1 MSLEGRH
8 LGRYRLLEPL
18 GSGGMSVVYRGLDTS
33 LQREVAVKVLHPHL
47 ARQQEARARLAREAR
62 AVARLQH
69 PNILEVFDF
78 ADPSTEDAF
87 LVTELVRGETLK
99 SFAERERL
107 FPPELAALVIQQLS
121 RALGHAHEAGVI
133 HRDLKPE
140 NVMVRDDGV
149 LKLMDFGIARVLDPA
164 ERMTVTGALVGSPA
178 YMAPE
183 VIDGE
188 PATAE
193 SDVFS
198 LGTLLYWLW
207 TGTLPFAA
215 PSTPATLKRILAGT
229 YEDPR
234 GVCPA
239 ISDALV
245 TILDTCLAHDPVD
258 RYASAKE
265 LEQALS
271 QTLDDLGLGDGET
284 ILPAFFADPAA
295 TRSALVQ
302 RLVATLLS
310 KGAEEAA
317 AGRLP
322 RALAR
327 VDHALALEPDAP
339 AARALL
345 DRLQASLRRGR
356 ARRRAAAITGGVVA
370 ASVILAGATALF
382 RGQSRAADD
391 SVPALGP
398 SPSGPAVV
406 TTASAPPADAPVRQ
420 AAVVTAGV
428 ESPGETAQPSAL
440 PAPVPGRNESEP
452 DTGEAPS
459 RTVRSVPR
467 PAPVRYQVLVRPYGW
482 LSIDGGKSSE
492 ALSIHTLALTP
503 GHHVLRVSCQWCEDQ
518 VVPID
523 VVAGKPETLAIPA
536 RLKPAELRF
545 AFEPSSAMVRVG
557 EVSRAAGQSLTHPF
571 EIASPRAP
579 TRFVHRVEYDVTAP
593 GYRPVHSS
601 VEILPGA
608 IRTLT
613 GKLVPE

>member
-18 GSGGMSVVYRGLDTS
+18 GSGGMSVVYRGVDTS

-47 ARQQEARARLAREAR
+47 ARQQDARARLAREAR

-78 ADPSTEDAF
+78 ADPSAEDAF

-99 SFAERERL
+99 CFAERERV
-107 FPPELAALVIQQLS
+107 FPPELAALIIQQLA

-239 ISDALV
+239 ISDGLV
-245 TILDTCLAHDPVD
+245 AVLNRCLAHDPAE
-258 RYASAKE
+258 RYPSARQLE
-265 LEQALS
+265 LALS
-271 QTLDDLGLGDGET
+271 ETLEDLGLTDGEAV
-284 ILPAFFADPAA
+284 LAAFFADPGP
-295 TRSALVQ
+295 TRTALVQ
-302 RLVATLLS
+302 RLVSTLLS
-310 KGAEEAA
+310 RGSAEAA

-327 VDHALALEPDAP
+327 VDQALALEPDAP

-345 DRLQASLRRGR
+345 DQLQASLRRGR
-356 ARRRAAAITGGVVA
+356 ARRRTVLV
-370 ASVILAGATALF
+370 AGA
-382 RGQSRAADD
+382 
-391 SVPALGP
+391 ALGVALLGVGAVALIRTQHR
-398 SPSGPAVV
+398 SAEAGFGPLLTSAPVEPTAVPV
-406 TTASAPPADAPVRQ
+406 PPARVVPTASAPLETRPAVTEAPP
-420 AAVVTAGV
+420 AGV
-428 ESPGETAQPSAL
+428 AVRPP
-440 PAPVPGRNESEP
+440 PAPS
-452 DTGEAPS
+452 
-459 RTVRSVPR
+459 R

-482 LSIDGGKSSE
+482 LQVDDGRKSAE

-503 GHHVLRVSCQWCEDQ
+503 GKHVLRVSCQWCEDQ
-518 VVPID
+518 VVPVE
-523 VVAGKPETLAIPA
+523 VVAGHPDTLAIPA

-545 AFEPSSAMVRVG
+545 AFDPPSALVRVG
-557 EVSRAAGQSLTHPF
+557 DVTRAAEQSLSHPF
-571 EIASPRAP
+571 EIPSPRAP
-579 TRFVHRVEYDVTAP
+579 TRFMHRVEYEVSAP
-593 GYRPVHSS
+593 GYRTVRST
-601 VEILPGA
+601 VELLPGA
-608 IRTLT
+608 TRTLS
-613 GKLVPE
+613 GRLVAE